1 MYDNITTTVIVLLSL
16 NSVFT
21 FIIYLKQKTMATFQD
36 LQDVAASLQAS
47 VDAKQKTI
55 AEAIAA
61 LEAKITAG
69 ALVTP
74 EQLQTVVD
82 SLKSTQAD
90 IESTPLA

>member
-1 MYDNITTTVIVLLSL
+1 MYDKITAIVIILLSL

-21 FIIYLKQKTMATFQD
+21 FFIYLKQTKMATFQD
-36 LQDVAASLQAS
+36 LQDVAAALQKA
-47 VDAKQKTI
+47 VDDKQLVI

-90 IESTPLA
+90 IESTPTA

>member
-1 MYDNITTTVIVLLSL
+1 MYDKITTTVIVLLSL